1 MANHSLKLDDGIQII
16 VSTATRSG
24 APICPEAIA
33 RSLISLDCNDG
44 LSAEQL
50 SAKIVRAARKA
61 GVSIRRERDVARH
74 RTRLAGRLT
83 SPAPGS
89 R

>member
-1 MANHSLKLDDGIQII
+1 MVHHSLNLDDGIRII

-24 APICPEAIA
+24 APICPDAIA
-33 RSLISLDCNDG
+33 RSLISLDSNDG
-44 LSAEQL
+44 LSVEQL
-50 SAKIVRAARKA
+50 TAKIIRAARKA

>member
-1 MANHSLKLDDGIQII
+1 MANHSLKLDDGIKII

-50 SAKIVRAARKA
+50 TAKIIRAARKA
-61 GVSIRRERDVARH
+61 GVSIRRERDGTRH
-74 RTRLAGRLT
+74 RARLAGHLT
-83 SPAPGS
+83 SRAP
-89 R
+89 